1 MYKLKNELK
10 VNRNDT
16 KSLKI
21 LLWHWVYRFE
31 VENFDFKFRKWLCI
45 RGYVSFRWKRT

>member
-1 MYKLKNELK
+1 MYELKNKLRI
-10 VNRNDT
+10 NRNNT
-16 KSLKI
+16 KFLKI

-45 RGYVSFRWKRT
+45 RGYISFRWKRT